1 MQLPDKIYFNH
12 SASQVKPGKFT
23 DLHCHNGIEL
33 LYVVSG
39 EMYHIVEGRKYR
51 LGPGDLA
58 LVHPS
63 KFHYLEQLSEGPYE
77 RYNMHFDPQLHKVDV
92 SALPKGMEVVN
103 LTKVPFASQ
112 LFEKMDYYQ
121 KELDGKTFETMLLQ
135 MLNELF
141 INLRLSTDAQKQEEA
156 SMPLILIRALDYI
169 NENLYTIT
177 DVDEV
182 ADALFIS
189 SSYLFHLFRDSLH
202 QTPKK
207 YITDKRLL
215 AAQRRIRRGMNPTTV
230 YKECGFK
237 EYATFYRNYNA
248 FFGHSPSHDG
258 R

>member
-1 MQLPDKIYFNH
+1 M
-12 SASQVKPGKFT
+12 
-23 DLHCHNGIEL
+23 
-33 LYVVSG
+33 
-39 EMYHIVEGRKYR
+39 
-51 LGPGDLA
+51 
-58 LVHPS
+58 
-63 KFHYLEQLSEGPYE
+63 
-77 RYNMHFDPQLHKVDV
+77 
-92 SALPKGMEVVN
+92 PKGMEVVN

-121 KELDGKTFETMLLQ
+121 KELDGKTFEAMLLQ

-215 AAQRRIRRGMNPTTV
+215 AAQRRIRRGMNPTAV

-248 FFGHSPSHDG
+248 FFGHSPSHDS

>member
-1 MQLPDKIYFNH
+1 MSLPDKIVFRH
-12 SASQVKPGKFT
+12 SRSQQKPGILT
-23 DLHCHNGIEL
+23 DLHCHNGLEL

-39 EMYHIVEGRKYR
+39 DMVHVVEGRRYR
-51 LGPGDLA
+51 VGPGDLI

-63 KFHYLEQLSEGPYE
+63 KYHYLEQLFGEPYE
-77 RYNMHFDPQLHKVDV
+77 RYSVHFDPQLHNVDISV
-92 SALPKGMEVVN
+92 LPKELEVVC
-103 LTKVPFASQ
+103 LHDVPYAPE

-121 KELDGKTFETMLLQ
+121 RELDESLFQDMLLQ
-135 MLNELF
+135 MLKELF
-141 INLRLSTDAQKQEEA
+141 VNLQLAAIAKKQEEA
-156 SMPLILIRALDYI
+156 SLSPILKRTLEYI
-169 NENLYTIT
+169 NENLFTIT

-189 SSYLFHLFRDSLH
+189 TSYLFHLFRSSLH

-215 AAQRRIRRGMNPTTV
+215 AAQRRIRSGMNPTAV

-248 FFGHSPSHDG
+248 FFGHPPSHDSN
-258 R
+258 